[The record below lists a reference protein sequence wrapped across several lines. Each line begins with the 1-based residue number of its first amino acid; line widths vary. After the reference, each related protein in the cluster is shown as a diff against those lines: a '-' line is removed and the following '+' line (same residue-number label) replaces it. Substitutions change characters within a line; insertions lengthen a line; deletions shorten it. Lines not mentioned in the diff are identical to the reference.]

1 MIEKMEPELLF
12 TIVFT
17 IGFIAAIID
26 SSLGMGYGSTTPL
39 FFILGFSPI
48 IVVPTVL
55 LAQMLAGFSGTIFH
69 QIFENVDITTKNK
82 DTKITLLFALTGCLG
97 MIFAVAIAVNIPE
110 FFVLLYIGLML
121 IVVGFLLIIRIS
133 FKFSWKRL
141 YLISG
146 IGAFN
151 KAFSGG
157 GYGPIT
163 TLGQLMTK
171 RKVEHSVAVTA
182 FSEAFLS
189 GFGFL
194 LYFIFAQ
201 TFIINLP
208 FLVVMSISGVIGT
221 PIGALI
227 ASRLK
232 KQKKLAK
239 NLIGLI
245 SITIG
250 LISIIRLFFI

>member
-1 MIEKMEPELLF
+1 MEPELLL
-12 TIVFT
+12 TIAFT

-26 SSLGMGYGSTTPL
+26 SSLGMGYGSATPL
-39 FFILGFSPI
+39 FFILGYRPI
-48 IVVPTVL
+48 IVIPTVL
-55 LAQMLAGFSGTIFH
+55 IAQMFAGFSGTIFH
-69 QIFENVDITTKNK
+69 QIFENVDITTESK
-82 DTKITLLFALTGCLG
+82 DTKITLLFALTGALG
-97 MIFAVAIAVNIPE
+97 MVLAVAIAVNIPE

-121 IVVGFLLIIRIS
+121 IIVGILLIIRIS

-163 TLGQLMTK
+163 TLGQLMAK
-171 RKVEHSVAVTA
+171 RKVEHSVAVST

-189 GFGFL
+189 GFGFI

-208 FLVVMSISGVIGT
+208 FLLVMSIAGIIGT
-221 PIGALI
+221 PLGALI

-232 KQKKLAK
+232 KRKKLAK
-239 NLIGLI
+239 SLIGLA
-245 SITIG
+245 SIVIG
-250 LISIIRLFFI
+250 GISIIRLFFM